1 VGVRQIQLL
10 VALSL
15 TLSPFATA
23 DGDQHKHS
31 LRSMRAKAKK
41 FLAFAYT
48 SKRMTSEGS
57 KPIAGTTIAADP
69 SVLPMGSLVE
79 VTGAGKYSGVYT
91 VSDKGGSIKGHK
103 VDIFVG
109 SREEALQFGRKQVYV
124 ALLKAPQETA
134 RGMRKPGV
142 ESAAC
147 KGCGPKQLKAMIAVD
162 EVRRSNR
169 HLARRD
175 AATGGSR
182 TGSGGSDTWQ
192 AGDFAAFT
200 RVSAIERAS
209 LN

>member
-1 VGVRQIQLL
+1 M
-10 VALSL
+10 ALSL
-15 TLSPFATA
+15 TLSPYATA

-69 SVLPMGSLVE
+69 SVLPMGSRVE
-79 VTGAGKYSGVYT
+79 VTGAGKYSGIYT

-109 SREEALQFGRKQVYV
+109 SHEEALQFGRKQVYV
-124 ALLKAPQETA
+124 ALLEAPQKTA
-134 RGMRKPGV
+134 RVKRKPGV
-142 ESAAC
+142 ETAAC
-147 KGCGPKQLKAMIAVD
+147 KGCGHKQPEAMIAVD

-169 HLARRD
+169 QLARRD

-182 TGSGGSDTWQ
+182 TGSGGSDTGE
-192 AGDFAAFT
+192 AGDSAAFA
-200 RVSAIERAS
+200 RMSAFEWAS